1 MHDLFQLAPRDAAAR
16 RMMEKT
22 NEWLVATFFPL
33 RPHWYSSSYNFL
45 SAVQWQG
52 LPNANG
58 T

>member
-33 RPHWYSSSYNFL
+33 RPHW
-45 SAVQWQG
+45 Q
-52 LPNANG
+52 
-58 T
+58 